1 MREDQPGP
9 VLLLHGKIIPRRR
22 IAPRGIIYEKRVF
35 LVRVTNR
42 IVNVNG
48 VRGFHHETVTDAV
61 VGLEDH
67 QRASFLLGQ
76 RYGATA
82 KAVLYLLAG
91 LKYGKNISD
100 RQTVVGTAVQN
111 NDHVLTNLGDATD
124 NRHDAAINLAA
135 RRAREEV
142 QRNIDRRGKQAVT
155 RYR

>member
-48 VRGFHHETVTDAV
+48 IRGFHHETVADAV

-67 QRASFLLGQ
+67 QRAGFLFRQ

-82 KAVLYLLAG
+82 KAVLYALAG
-91 LKYGKNISD
+91 LKNGQNVSD
-100 RQTVVGTAVQN
+100 RQAVVGTAVQN
-111 NDHVLTNLGDATD
+111 NNHVLANLGDATD
-124 NRHDAAINLAA
+124 NRYNAAINLAT
-135 RRAREEV
+135 RGLWEEV
-142 QRNIDRRGKQAVT
+142 QRNVD
-155 RYR
+155 